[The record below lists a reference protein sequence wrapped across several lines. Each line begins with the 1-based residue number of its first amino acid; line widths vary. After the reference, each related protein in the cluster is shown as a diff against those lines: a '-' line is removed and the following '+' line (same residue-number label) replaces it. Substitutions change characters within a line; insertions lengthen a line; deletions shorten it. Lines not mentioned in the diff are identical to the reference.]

1 MNNSATITAI
11 APALVAAVGE
21 LSPVGKDAT
30 NPAFRNRYATLDA
43 MMEQVR
49 PCLARHG
56 LAVLQSVTHPETDA
70 GRVVGIAVET
80 RVLHT
85 SGEWIAGLVTLPVE
99 KSTAQGTGS
108 AISYGRRY
116 GLSALLGLTAEDDD
130 GAAASTPKPAAQRA
144 AKAAPAPAPAPAPE
158 PSGQRLYEAVPATPR
173 RKTFTGDIAEA
184 LRTPYPFQKG
194 KANHGRPL
202 GECSM
207 ELLTNTAEWCRKTDE
222 AKFADLIARM
232 DAVVVWQIEQDQQEQ
247 RTDDVR
253 ADDDHDHVPF

>member
-1 MNNSATITAI
+1 MNASPTITAI

-21 LSPVGKDAT
+21 LAPVGKDAT
-30 NPAFRNRYATLDA
+30 NPAFRNKYATLDA

-49 PCLARHG
+49 PTLARHG

-130 GAAASTPKPAAQRA
+130 GAAASTPKPAPQRA
-144 AKAAPAPAPAPAPE
+144 PKTAPAPAPE

-173 RKTFTGDIAEA
+173 RKTYTGDISEA
-184 LRTPYPFQKG
+184 LHTPYPFK
-194 KANHGRPL
+194 KNPANHGRPL

-207 ELLTNTAEWCRKTDE
+207 DLLTSTAEWCRRTDE

-232 DAVVVWQIEQDQQEQ
+232 DAVVVWQIEQEQQEQ

-253 ADDDHDHVPF
+253 ADDDDVHLPF

>member
-1 MNNSATITAI
+1 MNASPTITAI

-21 LSPVGKDAT
+21 LAPVAKDAT
-30 NPAFRNRYATLDA
+30 NPAFRNRYATLDS

-49 PCLARHG
+49 PVLARHG

-85 SGEWIAGLVTLPVE
+85 SGEWLAGLVTLPVE

-130 GAAASTPKPAAQRA
+130 GQAASAP
-144 AKAAPAPAPAPAPE
+144 KAAPARAARAAAAPAAPSYVTE
-158 PSGQRLYEAVPATPR
+158 QRLYESVPTTPR
-173 RKTFTGDIAEA
+173 RRAYTGDIAEA
-184 LRTPYPFQKG
+184 LRTPYPFK
-194 KANHGRPL
+194 KNPANHGKPL

-207 ELLTNTAEWCRKTDE
+207 DLLTSTAEWCRKTDE
-222 AKFADLIARM
+222 AKFSDLIARM
-232 DAVVVWQIEQDQQEQ
+232 DAVVVWQIEQEQ
-247 RTDDVR
+247 AEERTDDVS
-253 ADDDHDHVPF
+253 DITDDHLPF

>member
-1 MNNSATITAI
+1 MNASPTITAI

-21 LSPVGKDAT
+21 LAPVSKDAT
-30 NPAFRNRYATLDA
+30 NPAFRNKYASLDA

-49 PCLARHG
+49 PVLARHG

-85 SGEWIAGLVTLPVE
+85 SGEWLAGLVTLPVE

-130 GAAASTPKPAAQRA
+130 GQAASAPKPAPARA
-144 AKAAPAPAPAPAPE
+144 ARPAAAPAAPAAE
-158 PSGQRLYEAVPATPR
+158 AGQRLYKDVPATPR

-194 KANHGRPL
+194 KANHGKPL

-207 ELLTNTAEWCRKTDE
+207 ELLTSTAEWCRKTDE
-222 AKFADLIARM
+222 AKFSDLIARM
-232 DAVVVWQIEQDQQEQ
+232 DAVVVWQIEQEQ
-247 RTDDVR
+247 AEERTDDVS
-253 ADDDHDHVPF
+253 DITDDHLPF

>member
-1 MNNSATITAI
+1 MNASPTITAI

-21 LSPVGKDAT
+21 LAPVAKDAT
-30 NPAFRNRYATLDA
+30 NPAFRNKYATLDS

-49 PCLARHG
+49 PVLARHG

-130 GAAASTPKPAAQRA
+130 GQAASAPKPAPARA
-144 AKAAPAPAPAPAPE
+144 ARPAAAPAAPAAPAVE
-158 PSGQRLYEAVPATPR
+158 GQR
-173 RKTFTGDIAEA
+173 RKTFTGDISEA

-207 ELLTNTAEWCRKTDE
+207 ELLTSTAEWCRKTDE
-222 AKFADLIARM
+222 AKFSDLIARM
-232 DAVVVWQIEQDQQEQ
+232 DAVVVWQIEQEQ
-247 RTDDVR
+247 AEERTDD
-253 ADDDHDHVPF
+253 ASDITDDHLPF

>member
-21 LSPVGKDAT
+21 LAPVGKDAT
-30 NPAFRNRYATLDA
+30 NPAFRNKYATLDA
-43 MMEQVR
+43 MMELVR
-49 PCLARHG
+49 PTLARHG

-85 SGEWIAGLVTLPVE
+85 SGEWVSGLVTLPVE

-130 GAAASTPKPAAQRA
+130 GAAASTPKSAPQRA
-144 AKAAPAPAPAPAPE
+144 ARPAAAAPAPAPE

-173 RKTFTGDIAEA
+173 RKTYTGDIAEA

-194 KANHGRPL
+194 KPTHGRPL

-222 AKFADLIARM
+222 AKFSDLIARI
-232 DAVVVWQIEQDQQEQ
+232 DAVVVWQIEQEEQEQ

-253 ADDDHDHVPF
+253 AEDDHDHVPF

>member
-21 LSPVGKDAT
+21 LAPVGKDAT
-30 NPAFRNRYATLDA
+30 NPAFRNKYATLDA

-49 PCLARHG
+49 PTLARHG
-56 LAVLQSVTHPETDA
+56 LAVLQSVTHPETDT

-130 GAAASTPKPAAQRA
+130 GAAASSAKPATQRA
-144 AKAAPAPAPAPAPE
+144 PKAAPATAPE

-173 RKTFTGDIAEA
+173 RRAFTGDIAEA
-184 LRTPYPFQKG
+184 LKTPYPFQKG
-194 KANHGRPL
+194 KPTHGRPL

-222 AKFADLIARM
+222 TKFSDLIARI

-247 RTDDVR
+247 RI
-253 ADDDHDHVPF
+253 DHVNEQDDIIENGQW

>member
-1 MNNSATITAI
+1 MNASPTITAI

-21 LSPVGKDAT
+21 LAPVGKDAT
-30 NPAFRNRYATLDA
+30 NPAFRNKYASLDA

-49 PCLARHG
+49 PTLARHG

-130 GAAASTPKPAAQRA
+130 GQAASSAP
-144 AKAAPAPAPAPAPE
+144 KAAPARAARPAAAPTAPAAE
-158 PSGQRLYEAVPATPR
+158 AGQRLYEAVPATPR
-173 RKTFTGDIAEA
+173 RRAYTGDIAEA
-184 LRTPYPFQKG
+184 LRTPYPFK
-194 KANHGRPL
+194 KNPANHGRPL

-207 ELLTNTAEWCRKTDE
+207 ELLTSTAEWCRKTDE

-232 DAVVVWQIEQDQQEQ
+232 DAVVVWQIEQEQ
-247 RTDDVR
+247 AEERTDDVS
-253 ADDDHDHVPF
+253 DITDDHLPF

>member
-1 MNNSATITAI
+1 MNASPTITAI

-21 LSPVGKDAT
+21 LAPVSKDAT
-30 NPAFRNRYATLDA
+30 NPAFRNKYATLDS

-49 PCLARHG
+49 PVLARHG

-130 GAAASTPKPAAQRA
+130 GQAASSAP
-144 AKAAPAPAPAPAPE
+144 KAAPARAARPAAAPAAPPAE
-158 PSGQRLYEAVPATPR
+158 GQRLYEAVPATPR
-173 RKTFTGDIAEA
+173 RRAYTGDIAEA
-184 LRTPYPFQKG
+184 LRTPYPFK
-194 KANHGRPL
+194 KNPANHGKPL

-207 ELLTNTAEWCRKTDE
+207 ELLTSTAEWCRKTDE
-222 AKFADLIARM
+222 AKFSDLIARM
-232 DAVVVWQIEQDQQEQ
+232 DAVVVWQIEQEQ
-247 RTDDVR
+247 AEERTDD
-253 ADDDHDHVPF
+253 ASDITDDHLPF

>member
-1 MNNSATITAI
+1 MNASPTITAI
-11 APALVAAVGE
+11 APAFVAAVGE
-21 LSPVGKDAT
+21 LAPVGKDAT
-30 NPAFRNRYATLDA
+30 NPAFRNKYASLDA

-49 PCLARHG
+49 PTLARHG

-130 GAAASTPKPAAQRA
+130 GQAASVPQ
-144 AKAAPAPAPAPAPE
+144 KAAPARAAARPAAAPAAPAAE
-158 PSGQRLYEAVPATPR
+158 AGQRLYEAVPATPR

-184 LRTPYPFQKG
+184 LRTPYPFK
-194 KANHGRPL
+194 KNPANHGKPL

-207 ELLTNTAEWCRKTDE
+207 ELLTSTAEWCRKTDE

-232 DAVVVWQIEQDQQEQ
+232 DAVVVWQIEQEQ
-247 RTDDVR
+247 AEERTDDVS
-253 ADDDHDHVPF
+253 DITDDHLPF

>member
-1 MNNSATITAI
+1 MNASPTITAI

-21 LSPVGKDAT
+21 LAPVGKDAV
-30 NPAFRNRYATLDA
+30 NPAFRNKYASLDA

-49 PCLARHG
+49 PVLARHG

-130 GAAASTPKPAAQRA
+130 GQAASAPKPAPSRA
-144 AKAAPAPAPAPAPE
+144 ARAAAPAAPAAE
-158 PSGQRLYEAVPATPR
+158 AGQRLYEAVPATPR

-184 LRTPYPFQKG
+184 LKTPYPFQKG
-194 KANHGRPL
+194 KPTHGRPL

-207 ELLTNTAEWCRKTDE
+207 ELLTSTAEWCRKTDE
-222 AKFADLIARM
+222 AKFSDLIARM
-232 DAVVVWQIEQDQQEQ
+232 DAVVVWQIEQEQ
-247 RTDDVR
+247 AEERTDDVS
-253 ADDDHDHVPF
+253 DITDDHLPF

>member
-1 MNNSATITAI
+1 MNASPTITAI

-21 LSPVGKDAT
+21 LAPVGKDAT
-30 NPAFRNRYATLDA
+30 NPAFRNKYATLDA

-49 PCLARHG
+49 PTLARHG

-130 GAAASTPKPAAQRA
+130 GQAASTPKPAPARA
-144 AKAAPAPAPAPAPE
+144 ARPAVAPAAPAAEA
-158 PSGQRLYEAVPATPR
+158 GQRLYKDVPATPR
-173 RKTFTGDIAEA
+173 WTTFTGDIAEA

-194 KANHGRPL
+194 KANHGKPL

-207 ELLTNTAEWCRKTDE
+207 ELLTSTAEWCRKTDE

-232 DAVVVWQIEQDQQEQ
+232 DAVVVWQIEQEQ
-247 RTDDVR
+247 AEERTDD
-253 ADDDHDHVPF
+253 ASDITDDHLPF

>member
-1 MNNSATITAI
+1 MNASPTITAI

-21 LSPVGKDAT
+21 LAPVAKDAT
-30 NPAFRNRYATLDA
+30 NPAFRNKYASLDA

-49 PCLARHG
+49 PVLARHG

-130 GAAASTPKPAAQRA
+130 GQAASVPQ
-144 AKAAPAPAPAPAPE
+144 KAAPARVARAAAAPAAPSYVTE
-158 PSGQRLYEAVPATPR
+158 QRLYESVPTTPR
-173 RKTFTGDIAEA
+173 RRAYTGDIAEA
-184 LRTPYPFQKG
+184 LRTPYPFK
-194 KANHGRPL
+194 KNPANHGKPL

-207 ELLTNTAEWCRKTDE
+207 ELLTSTAEWCRKTDE
-222 AKFADLIARM
+222 AKFSDLIARM
-232 DAVVVWQIEQDQQEQ
+232 DAVVVWQIEQEQ
-247 RTDDVR
+247 AEERTDDVS
-253 ADDDHDHVPF
+253 DITDDHLPF

>member
-1 MNNSATITAI
+1 MNASPTITAI

-21 LSPVGKDAT
+21 LAPVAKDAT
-30 NPAFRNRYATLDA
+30 NPAFRNKYASLDS

-49 PCLARHG
+49 PVLARHG

-130 GAAASTPKPAAQRA
+130 GQAASAP
-144 AKAAPAPAPAPAPE
+144 KAAPARAARPAVAPAAPAAE
-158 PSGQRLYEAVPATPR
+158 AGQRLYEAVPATPR

-184 LRTPYPFQKG
+184 LRTPYPFK
-194 KANHGRPL
+194 KNPANHGKPL

-207 ELLTNTAEWCRKTDE
+207 ELLTSTAEWCRKTDE
-222 AKFADLIARM
+222 AKFSDLIARM
-232 DAVVVWQIEQDQQEQ
+232 DAVVVWQIEQEQ
-247 RTDDVR
+247 AEERTDDVG
-253 ADDDHDHVPF
+253 DITDDHLPF

>member
-1 MNNSATITAI
+1 MKQSTTIQAM

-21 LSPVGKDAT
+21 LSPVSKDAT

-43 MMEQVR
+43 LMEQVR
-49 PCLARHG
+49 PVLARHG
-56 LAVLQSVTHPETDA
+56 LAVLQSVTQPETDA
-70 GRVVGIAVET
+70 GRVVGIAIET

-130 GAAASTPKPAAQRA
+130 GAAASTSRPAVVHTRKASA
-144 AKAAPAPAPAPAPE
+144 PVAAPAAADVPA
-158 PSGQRLYEAVPATPR
+158 QRLYDAVPETPR
-173 RKTFTGDIAEA
+173 RKAYTGDIAEA
-184 LRTPYPFQKG
+184 LKTPYPFK
-194 KANHGRPL
+194 KNAANHLKPL

-207 ELLTNTAEWCRKTDE
+207 DLLVSTADWCRKTDE
-222 AKFADLIARM
+222 SKFADLLARF
-232 DAVVVWQIEQDQQEQ
+232 DAVIQWQIEQEGEALK
-247 RTDDVR
+247 DDPY
-253 ADDDHDHVPF
+253 APGGEHDLPF

>member
-1 MNNSATITAI
+1 MNASPTITAI

-21 LSPVGKDAT
+21 LAPVSKDAT
-30 NPAFRNRYATLDA
+30 NPAFRNRYATLDS

-49 PCLARHG
+49 PVLARHG

-130 GAAASTPKPAAQRA
+130 GQAASAPKPAPARA
-144 AKAAPAPAPAPAPE
+144 ARPAAAPAAPAAE
-158 PSGQRLYEAVPATPR
+158 AGQRLYKDVPATPR

-184 LRTPYPFQKG
+184 LKTPYPFQKG
-194 KANHGRPL
+194 KPTHGRPL

-207 ELLTNTAEWCRKTDE
+207 ELLTSTAEWCRKTDE

-232 DAVVVWQIEQDQQEQ
+232 DAVVVWQIEQEQAEQ
-247 RTDDVR
+247 RTDD
-253 ADDDHDHVPF
+253 ASDITDDHLPF

>member
-1 MNNSATITAI
+1 MNNSPTITAI

-21 LSPVGKDAT
+21 LAPVGKDAT
-30 NPAFRNRYATLDA
+30 NPAFRNKYASLDA

-130 GAAASTPKPAAQRA
+130 GAAASSAKPAPQRA
-144 AKAAPAPAPAPAPE
+144 PKAAPAPAPDAA
-158 PSGQRLYEAVPATPR
+158 GQRLYEAVPATPR
-173 RKTFTGDIAEA
+173 RRAYTGDIAEA
-184 LRTPYPFQKG
+184 LRTPYPFK
-194 KANHGRPL
+194 KNPANHGKPL

-207 ELLTNTAEWCRKTDE
+207 DLLTSTAEWCRKTDE
-222 AKFADLIARM
+222 AKFADLIARI
-232 DAVVVWQIEQDQQEQ
+232 DAVVVWQIEQEQEEQ
-247 RTDDVR
+247 RTDDVNEQ
-253 ADDDHDHVPF
+253 DDVHLPF

>member
-1 MNNSATITAI
+1 MNASPTITAI

-21 LSPVGKDAT
+21 LAPVGKDST
-30 NPAFRNRYATLDA
+30 NPAFRNKYASLDA

-49 PCLARHG
+49 PTLARHG

-130 GAAASTPKPAAQRA
+130 GAAASTPKPATQRA
-144 AKAAPAPAPAPAPE
+144 PKAAPAPAPDAA
-158 PSGQRLYEAVPATPR
+158 GQRLYETVPATPR

-194 KANHGRPL
+194 KANHGKPL

-207 ELLTNTAEWCRKTDE
+207 ELLTSTAEWCRKTDE

-232 DAVVVWQIEQDQQEQ
+232 DAVVVWQIEQEQQEQ
-247 RTDDVR
+247 RTDDVNEP
-253 ADDDHDHVPF
+253 DDVHLPF

>member
-1 MNNSATITAI
+1 MNASATITAI

-21 LSPVGKDAT
+21 LAPVGKDST
-30 NPAFRNRYATLDA
+30 NPAFRNKYASLDA
-43 MMEQVR
+43 LMEQVR

-56 LAVLQSVTHPETDA
+56 LAVLQSMTHPETDA

-130 GAAASTPKPAAQRA
+130 GAAASSWTKPATQRA
-144 AKAAPAPAPAPAPE
+144 PKAAPAPAPDAA
-158 PSGQRLYEAVPATPR
+158 GQRLYEAVPATPR
-173 RKTFTGDIAEA
+173 RRAYTGDIAEA
-184 LRTPYPFQKG
+184 LRTPYPFK
-194 KANHGRPL
+194 KNPANHGKPL
-202 GECSM
+202 GECSVD
-207 ELLTNTAEWCRKTDE
+207 LLTSTAEWCRKTDE
-222 AKFADLIARM
+222 AKFSDLIARM
-232 DAVVVWQIEQDQQEQ
+232 DAVVVWQIEQEQQEQ
-247 RTDDVR
+247 RTDDVDEQ
-253 ADDDHDHVPF
+253 DDVHLPF

>member
-1 MNNSATITAI
+1 MNASPTITAI

-21 LSPVGKDAT
+21 LAPVSKDAT
-30 NPAFRNRYATLDA
+30 NPAFRNKYATLDS

-49 PCLARHG
+49 PVLARHG

-130 GAAASTPKPAAQRA
+130 GQAASAPKLAPARA
-144 AKAAPAPAPAPAPE
+144 ARPAAAPAAPAAE
-158 PSGQRLYEAVPATPR
+158 AGQRLYEAVPATPR

-184 LRTPYPFQKG
+184 LRTPYPFK
-194 KANHGRPL
+194 KNPANHGRPL

-207 ELLTNTAEWCRKTDE
+207 ELLTSTAEWCRKTDE

-232 DAVVVWQIEQDQQEQ
+232 NAVVVWQIEQEQAEQ
-247 RTDDVR
+247 RTDD
-253 ADDDHDHVPF
+253 ASDITDDHLPF

>member
-1 MNNSATITAI
+1 MNASPTITAI

-21 LSPVGKDAT
+21 LAPVSKDAT
-30 NPAFRNRYATLDA
+30 NPAFRNKYATLDS

-49 PCLARHG
+49 PVLARHG

-130 GAAASTPKPAAQRA
+130 GQAASAPKLAPARA
-144 AKAAPAPAPAPAPE
+144 ARPAAAPAAPAAE
-158 PSGQRLYEAVPATPR
+158 AGQRLYEAVPATPR

-184 LRTPYPFQKG
+184 LRTPYPFK
-194 KANHGRPL
+194 KNPANHGRPL

-207 ELLTNTAEWCRKTDE
+207 ELLTSTAEWCRKTDE

-232 DAVVVWQIEQDQQEQ
+232 NAVVVWQIEQEQ
-247 RTDDVR
+247 AEERTDD
-253 ADDDHDHVPF
+253 ASDITDDHLPF

>member
-1 MNNSATITAI
+1 MNASSTITAI

-21 LSPVGKDAT
+21 MAPVSKDAT
-30 NPAFRNRYATLDA
+30 NPAFRNKYATLDS

-49 PCLARHG
+49 PVLARHG

-85 SGEWIAGLVTLPVE
+85 SGEWLAGLVTLPVE

-130 GAAASTPKPAAQRA
+130 GQAASAPKLAPARA
-144 AKAAPAPAPAPAPE
+144 ARPAAAPAAPAAE
-158 PSGQRLYEAVPATPR
+158 AGQRLYEAVPATPR

-184 LRTPYPFQKG
+184 LRTPYPFK
-194 KANHGRPL
+194 KNPANHGRPL

-207 ELLTNTAEWCRKTDE
+207 ELLTSTAEWCRKTDE

-232 DAVVVWQIEQDQQEQ
+232 NAVVVWQIEQEQ
-247 RTDDVR
+247 AEERTDD
-253 ADDDHDHVPF
+253 ASDITDDHLPF